1 LTASGATRGALQKTY
16 ALIEVATDGRMG
28 STAVVQLWVA
38 VGPPRDG
45 LESVLAKVPLGWAAK
60 FCCEIQIAGQMR
72 ALGIQAGNARE
83 LAF

>member
-1 LTASGATRGALQKTY
+1 
-16 ALIEVATDGRMG
+16 MG
-28 STAVVQLWVA
+28 STAVMQLWVA
-38 VGPPRDG
+38 LGPPPDA
-45 LESVLAKVPLGWAAK
+45 LDAVLAKVPLGWAAK